1 MKSAVRLAFLV
12 ASLWAAVLCDAPA
25 ASTTSSRLERVYVY
39 GVEYVRLE
47 DWARSVGGQVRWS
60 VPKREVTVALPSGT
74 LRFSVDQRRCAV
86 KGVEVSMSAP
96 VAYRGSSAL
105 ICAADVS
112 STLLPILSPA
122 KNPPGRGIKT
132 IVLDAGHGGKD
143 PGNQESR
150 RQEKQYT
157 LLLARELSEL
167 LTKAG
172 FKVSLTRSSDVYLS
186 PEERPE
192 IARRRGADLFI
203 SLHFNSADGRGASS
217 VEGAETFCM
226 TLPRTSSTNA
236 RGEGAETGSRAG
248 NRNDARNVLLAYQ
261 IQKALVQ
268 KAGCED
274 RGVKRA
280 RFAVLREATM
290 PAVLIEAAFMTHGTD
305 AKRIYDS
312 AQRRR
317 LAQAIADGTIAYRN
331 IVEGVRPAK

>member
-1 MKSAVRLAFLV
+1 MKSVFCLAFL
-12 ASLWAAVLCDAPA
+12 AACLWTVVLCDASA
-25 ASTTSSRLERVYVY
+25 ASATSSRLERVYVY

-47 DWARSVGGQVRWS
+47 DWARSLGGQVRWS
-60 VPKREVTVALPSGT
+60 VPKREASVVLASGT
-74 LRFSVDQRRCAV
+74 LRFSVDQSRCVV
-86 KGVEVSMSAP
+86 KGVVVSLSAP

-105 ICAADVS
+105 ISASDVI
-112 STLLPILSPA
+112 STLTPILSPA

-132 IVLDAGHGGKD
+132 IVLDPGHGGKD
-143 PGNQESR
+143 PGNQESS

-157 LLLARELSEL
+157 LLLARELSAL

-172 FKVSLTRSSDVYLS
+172 FKVSLTRNSDVYLS

-192 IARRRGADLFI
+192 IARRHGADLLI
-203 SLHFNSADGRGASS
+203 SLHFNSADGRGGSS

-236 RGEGAETGSRAG
+236 RGEGAVTTSRAG

-261 IQKALVQ
+261 IQKALTQ
-268 KAGCED
+268 KAACPD

-317 LAQAIADGTIAYRN
+317 LAQAIADGTLAYRN
-331 IVEGVRPAK
+331 LVEGVRPTK